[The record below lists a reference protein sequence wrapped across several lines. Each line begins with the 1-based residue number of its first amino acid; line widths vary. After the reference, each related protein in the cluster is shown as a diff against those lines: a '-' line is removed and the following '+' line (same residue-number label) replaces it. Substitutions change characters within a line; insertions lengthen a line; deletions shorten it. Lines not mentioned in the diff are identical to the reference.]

1 MGLAAYPSRRYGSTD
16 RAGDAGAAE
25 AAIAERVLRQIL
37 LVVIL
42 GEIELRRVADFGGD
56 GAEAGGAELLLKALA
71 RGFGGTALLRRVGI
85 DRRAVLRAD
94 IVALAHALGRVVA
107 FPEQFQQRLIARH
120 LRVVDDQHRLGVA
133 GLAAAHLLIGRVRR
147 MAAGITDRGG

>member
-37 LVVIL
+37 LVIIL
-42 GEIELRRVADFGGD
+42 GEIEGRRIPDLGGD
-56 GAEAGGAELLLKALA
+56 GAVTGTAELLLKALA
-71 RGFGGTALLRRVGI
+71 RGFGGAALFRRVGV

-94 IVALAHALGRVVA
+94 IIALA
-107 FPEQFQQRLIARH
+107 
-120 LRVVDDQHRLGVA
+120 
-133 GLAAAHLLIGRVRR
+133 
-147 MAAGITDRGG
+147 